1 MLRVWRMSGDELAA
15 IPVEEGFS
23 IAGLETLNP
32 KPSSPYI
39 EPHEDL
45 HTTRII
51 YDSVTHRLFEFSEY
65 YDGLFTSHVD

>member
-1 MLRVWRMSGDELAA
+1 MSGDELAA

-45 HTTRII
+45 HTSRIALLASRSLVMS
-51 YDSVTHRLFEFSEY
+51 DFAPKP
-65 YDGLFTSHVD
+65 